1 MIPPNDIGVLVQ
13 SFKAFLQTEDS
24 SQFHDFT
31 RVTSGLGVLFDQ
43 YTLRSIFRVWRLH
56 LFRPDGP
63 SEGRAAWL
71 GGRGVMVIGM
81 VSSFF

>member
-1 MIPPNDIGVLVQ
+1 MIPARRD
-13 SFKAFLQTEDS
+13 
-24 SQFHDFT
+24 T

-81 VSSFF
+81 VSSFVGSRKCW